1 MSPFSE
7 RLRALR
13 LRYGIRQKDLA
24 VSMALEQSYVS
35 AIELGTKGPP
45 SPAVVDRLS
54 TCLGLTDDEHASLL
68 EALSLSQRHFTIPHT
83 ASADVYRLC
92 SELWHDLDRLNDAQV
107 RVIREVIAM
116 RRGTGQDQERPNVG
130 RVIRRGKED
139 AKM

>member
-24 VSMALEQSYVS
+24 VAMALEQSYVS
-35 AIELGTKGPP
+35 ALELGTKGPP
-45 SPAVVDRLS
+45 SPAIVDRLS
-54 TCLGLTDDEHASLL
+54 ACLRLTEDEHASLHD
-68 EALSLSQRHFTIPHT
+68 ALLLSQRHFTIPHT

-92 SELWHDLDRLNDAQV
+92 SELWHDLDRLTDAQV
-107 RVIREVIAM
+107 RVIRDVIAM
-116 RRGTGQDQERPNVG
+116 RSGMSQKVERPIVG
-130 RVIRRGKED
+130 RVVRRGKED

>member
-24 VSMALEQSYVS
+24 VAMALEQSYVS

-45 SPAVVDRLS
+45 SPAVVDRLAA
-54 TCLGLTDDEHASLL
+54 CLRLSDDEHSSLH
-68 EALSLSQRHFTIPHT
+68 EALLLSQRHFTIPHT

-92 SELWHDLDRLNDAQV
+92 SELWHDLDRLTDAQV
-107 RVIREVIAM
+107 RVIRDVIAM
-116 RRGTGQDQERPNVG
+116 RRGIDQDMERPIVG
-130 RVIRRGKED
+130 RVVRRGKED
-139 AKM
+139 AQM

>member
-1 MSPFSE
+1 
-7 RLRALR
+7 
-13 LRYGIRQKDLA
+13 
-24 VSMALEQSYVS
+24 MALEQSYVS

-92 SELWHDLDRLNDAQV
+92 SELWHDLDRLTDAQV
-107 RVIREVIAM
+107 RVIRDVIAM
-116 RRGTGQDQERPNVG
+116 RSGMGQEVERPIVG
-130 RVIRRGKED
+130 RVVRRGKED

>member
-24 VSMALEQSYVS
+24 VAMALEQSYVS

-45 SPAVVDRLS
+45 SPAVVDRLAA
-54 TCLGLTDDEHASLL
+54 CLRLSDDEHSSLQ
-68 EALSLSQRHFTIPHT
+68 EALLLSQRHFTIPHT

-92 SELWHDLDRLNDAQV
+92 SELWHDLDRLTDAQV
-107 RVIREVIAM
+107 RVIRDVIAM
-116 RRGTGQDQERPNVG
+116 RQGIGQDVERPIVG
-130 RVIRRGKED
+130 RVVRRGKED

>member
-24 VSMALEQSYVS
+24 VAMALEQSYVS
-35 AIELGTKGPP
+35 ALELGTKGPP
-45 SPAVVDRLS
+45 SPAIVDRLS
-54 TCLGLTDDEHASLL
+54 ASLRL
-68 EALSLSQRHFTIPHT
+68 TEDEYASLHDALLLSQRHFTIPHT

-92 SELWHDLDRLNDAQV
+92 SELWHDLDRLTDAQV
-107 RVIREVIAM
+107 RVIRDVIAM
-116 RRGTGQDQERPNVG
+116 RSGMSQEVERPIVG
-130 RVIRRGKED
+130 RVVRRGKED